1 MLTIE
6 ATGSVIGA
14 RMLNLSLVQV
24 PDADTLAEIETA
36 LERYAVLIFPEQGIS
51 PRQLVEFSEVFGPLA
66 CRESVSTRRSFDL
79 WSVRIPIAVVAG
91 CILVIR

>member
-36 LERYAVLIFPEQGIS
+36 LERRGVLIFPGQGIS
-51 PRQLVEFSEVFGPLA
+51 PRQMVNSAKSL
-66 CRESVSTRRSFDL
+66 
-79 WSVRIPIAVVAG
+79 
-91 CILVIR
+91 IR